1 MACFTRT
8 YRRSYHI
15 RCSKLYCKESTTLAD
30 RVKFLIS
37 KRAFFLII
45 VLVLVSPV
53 FGVILADMVGY
64 HEPLDLA
71 AEALGLED
79 KNEEINWTPF
89 IDYTVPGL
97 PDPIGYV
104 LAGFMGVVMVL
115 ALGMGMAKILS
126 REK

>member
-1 MACFTRT
+1 
-8 YRRSYHI
+8 
-15 RCSKLYCKESTTLAD
+15 
-30 RVKFLIS
+30 VKFLIS